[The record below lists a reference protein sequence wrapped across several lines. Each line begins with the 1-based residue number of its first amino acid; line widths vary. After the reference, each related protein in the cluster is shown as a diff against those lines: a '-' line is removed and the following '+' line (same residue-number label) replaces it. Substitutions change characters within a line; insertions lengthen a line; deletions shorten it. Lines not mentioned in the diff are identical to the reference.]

1 MKLRN
6 FIMFLSIFFVSILNA
21 MECEDGANVFGLFKP
36 PFIPV
41 EITIDRNGI
50 EVETTAEI
58 LTPYG
63 TFGLGYSKDFSSMDN
78 DCYYIVINNTSTKEK
93 TVYAINKGERL
104 KYNSKSLKGI
114 RHFIAT
120 TNMMEF
126 DVNSNDRF
134 VIKIDEN
141 KIEKFV
147 INYYDGDLNIG
158 KGKDIVSIPIDD
170 ISDFYKKVILGKLAM
185 VNPLVAGIMYFSREA
200 SSDDLD
206 NNRYVNKIQLQLLA
220 STNENQVI
228 KELEKIRSKG
238 IDNVYYLKMKNGYY
252 KVFIDSNDKSKFR
265 RLLPQYS
272 DSFLVRIED

>member
-1 MKLRN
+1 MK
-6 FIMFLSIFFVSILNA
+6 FFLIFMSFFFVSILNA
-21 MECEDGANVFGLFKP
+21 MECEDGGNVFGLFKP

-41 EITIDRNGI
+41 EITVDRNGI

-104 KYNSKSLKGI
+104 KYNSKNLRGI

-126 DVNSNDRF
+126 DVNRNDRF
-134 VIKIDEN
+134 VIRIDEN
-141 KIEKFV
+141 RIEKFA
-147 INYYDGDLNIG
+147 IKYKNGTLNIG
-158 KGKDIVSIPIDD
+158 KGEDIISIPVDD
-170 ISDFYKKVILGKLAM
+170 ISKVYKSSLFYVSPLYKFYRMYEMLSSTNSEKKKDF
-185 VNPLVAGIMYFSREA
+185 
-200 SSDDLD
+200 D
-206 NNRYVNKIQLQLLA
+206 KIQIQLLA
-220 STNENQVI
+220 SKNEKKVI

-252 KVFIDSNDKSKFR
+252 KVFIDSNDKNKFR
-265 RLLPQYS
+265 RLLPKYS
-272 DSFLVRIED
+272 DSFLVRIES